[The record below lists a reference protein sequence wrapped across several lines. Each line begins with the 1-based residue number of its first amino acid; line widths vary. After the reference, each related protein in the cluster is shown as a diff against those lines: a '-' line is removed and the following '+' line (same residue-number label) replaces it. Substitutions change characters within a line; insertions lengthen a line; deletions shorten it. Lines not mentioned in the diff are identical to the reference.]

1 MWCHWPV
8 SPDQV
13 QALLPK
19 GLEPDLFEGRA
30 WVGLIPFVMKDLRLP
45 GPLGVLSKLVRI
57 DRFGE
62 VNVRTYVKGP
72 DGRTGV
78 WFCTLDSDRWLA
90 VKTAN
95 IFFGLPYRYAETRR
109 ELDGDSLKWFDERRG
124 DGAKAELGV
133 VMAKEVWRPASPG
146 LEQFFVERYSLYTT
160 WCGLLFRGE
169 LRHQKWNVRTATL
182 QRVVMDTVR
191 AAGFEPRGEPHVLV
205 GAPVDVTVYPLR
217 RVKRPR

>member
-19 GLEPDLFEGRA
+19 GLEPDLFEGSA

-45 GPLGVLSKLVRI
+45 GPLGVLSKFVRV

-95 IFFGLPYRYAETRR
+95 IFFGLP
-109 ELDGDSLKWFDERRG
+109 
-124 DGAKAELGV
+124 
-133 VMAKEVWRPASPG
+133 
-146 LEQFFVERYSLYTT
+146 
-160 WCGLLFRGE
+160 
-169 LRHQKWNVRTATL
+169 
-182 QRVVMDTVR
+182 
-191 AAGFEPRGEPHVLV
+191 
-205 GAPVDVTVYPLR
+205 
-217 RVKRPR
+217 